1 MADDRVTAELAAIR
15 EDLLVTAKLERAGGY
30 KAPTLALKHAT
41 TLLAALE
48 TALEALARHQQ
59 FITDRKG
66 TICAGCLEDVPCPD
80 TARVTAALLGKDRAD
95 V

>member
-1 MADDRVTAELAAIR
+1 LQAGRESAVADDRVTAELAAIR
-15 EDLLVTAKLERAGGY
+15 ADGHLEGP
-30 KAPTLALKHAT
+30 APR
-41 TLLAALE
+41 LLAALE

-80 TARVTAALLGKDRAD
+80 TARVTAALLGETPDAT
-95 V
+95 